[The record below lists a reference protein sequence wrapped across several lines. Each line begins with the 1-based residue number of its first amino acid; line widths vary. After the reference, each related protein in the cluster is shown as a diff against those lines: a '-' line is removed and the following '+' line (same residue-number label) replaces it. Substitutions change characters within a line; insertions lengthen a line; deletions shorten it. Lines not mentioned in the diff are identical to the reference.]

1 MVKVLGRLKKCKK
14 RTLFYSLKKKMRAL
28 GVKQKGE
35 GRGEGKNLPPQN
47 FWGKHNK
54 KGVKIVEYK
63 MYLCIPI
70 PPTTSP
76 PFLTLVKPWNQIII
90 NLKKT
95 VKKDKNIVKID
106 FKHLS
111 DVFDGLLRR
120 PVLSNNDGHFL
131 CYSKLR

>member
-1 MVKVLGRLKKCKK
+1 MQKKNIVLQFKKENESAWGKTKGGR
-14 RTLFYSLKKKMRAL
+14 
-28 GVKQKGE
+28 KG
-35 GRGEGKNLPPQN
+35 GGKNLPPQN

-106 FKHLS
+106 FKYLS
-111 DVFDGLLRR
+111 DGFDGLLRR
-120 PVLSNNDGHFL
+120 PGLLNNDGHFL